1 MTGAGT
7 QPAGT
12 SSAGLGTSDTATS
25 PGGVFLRDI
34 RTGASL
40 GARKIDPNTKDY
52 VLDANG
58 RILGRDYVQH
68 AVQMSLT
75 TERGSS
81 AVSTLGHRLR
91 TLDRITPNFERRVL
105 ALLTEAVAPLVQL
118 GYVEVL
124 GFTSFVVGDNKN
136 GLPRGAI
143 YGRFRWRD
151 RTTAL
156 EHTELL

>member
-12 SSAGLGTSDTATS
+12 SSAGLGESDAATTQD
-25 PGGVFLRDI
+25 GAFLRDTH
-34 RTGASL
+34 TGASL
-40 GARKIDPNTKDY
+40 GARKIDPITKDY

-58 RILGRDYVQH
+58 RILGQDYVQH

-75 TERGSS
+75 TSRGSS
-81 AVSTLGHRLR
+81 AVGTLGHRLA

-105 ALLTEAVAPLVQL
+105 AILTEAVAPLVQL

-124 GFTSFVVGDNKN
+124 GFTSVVVGDGRN
-136 GLPRGAI
+136 GLVRGSF

-151 RTTAL
+151 LTTSR
-156 EHTELL
+156 EHTELI